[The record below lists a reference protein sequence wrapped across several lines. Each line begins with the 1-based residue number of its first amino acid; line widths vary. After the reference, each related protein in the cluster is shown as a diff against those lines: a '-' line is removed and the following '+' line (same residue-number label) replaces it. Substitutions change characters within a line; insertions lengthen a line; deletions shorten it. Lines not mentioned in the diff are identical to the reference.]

1 MKYEHKRM
9 VRACLNVLHEI
20 GINSDDIMLV
30 GSITFDVMGIFPTNK
45 SFAHDVDVIVRVN
58 DEMKKKIQQL
68 TKITNVMTSGEYIP
82 NQTYSTDY
90 IRNIKYMTGHTV
102 DLNIWT
108 VPEGTEFK
116 TDIKLNDELD
126 NIWVATLAD
135 TIKAK
140 KQYNRAKDLVDIN
153 DIVKQL
159 I

>member
-1 MKYEHKRM
+1 M
-9 VRACLNVLHEI
+9 VRACLNVLHAI

-30 GSITFDVMGIFPTNK
+30 GSITFDVMGVFPTNK
-45 SFAHDVDVIVRVN
+45 SVAHDVDVIVRVN
-58 DEMKKKIQQL
+58 NEVNEKIKQL
-68 TKITNVMTSGEYIP
+68 TKITKTIAGNCDNPEY
-82 NQTYSTDY
+82 SDSY